1 VSDPARDPGGAP
13 AFEAVADPRV
23 EILRIGQ
30 EQHPVLILDGLLSGT
45 ESLIEFA
52 EAVVLAPVKA
62 AANFYPGVRAP
73 APRDYVQALVK
84 ALRPH
89 LATVFGAPA
98 DGRAHLTSALSM
110 ATLPA
115 DQASLA
121 QRLPHIDTTA
131 PSQLAI
137 LHYLCGPEHG
147 GTAFYRHRATGFE
160 AVSPERGEVYFAALR
175 REMQATP
182 AARDGFGEG
191 YIVASGPLFEQT
203 AVIAPAFNRI
213 VVYASNLLH
222 AGMLPDRPLS
232 LDPRVGRLTANTFF
246 RFETD

>member
-1 VSDPARDPGGAP
+1 MSDPARDPVGAP
-13 AFEAVADPRV
+13 AFEAAAEPRV

-30 EQHPVLILDGLLSGT
+30 EQQPVLVLDGLLSGA
-45 ESLIEFA
+45 EGLVDFA

-84 ALRPH
+84 TLRPH

-98 DGRAHLTSALSM
+98 DGKAHITSALSM

-147 GTAFYRHRATGFE
+147 GTAFYRHRVTGFE
-160 AVSPERGEVYFAALR
+160 TVGPERGEVYFAALR
-175 REMQATP
+175 QEMQATP
-182 AARDGFGEG
+182 ACGDG

-213 VVYASNLLH
+213 IVYASNLLH
-222 AGMLPDRPLS
+222 AGVLPARPLS

>member
-1 VSDPARDPGGAP
+1 MSDPARDPVGAS
-13 AFEAVADPRV
+13 AFEAAADPRV
-23 EILRIGQ
+23 ETLRIGE
-30 EQHPVLILDGLLSGT
+30 EQHPVLILDGLLSG
-45 ESLIEFA
+45 A
-52 EAVVLAPVKA
+52 EALVDFAAETAVLAPVKA

-98 DGRAHLTSALSM
+98 DGRAHITSALSM

-131 PSQLAI
+131 PTQLAI

-160 AVSPERGEVYFAALR
+160 AIAPDRGEAYFAALR
-175 REMQATP
+175 QEMQATP
-182 AARDGFGEG
+182 AFSDGYVVE
-191 YIVASGPLFEQT
+191 SGPLFEQT
-203 AVIAPAFNRI
+203 AVIAPVFNRI
-213 VVYASNLLH
+213 IVYASNLLH
-222 AGMLPDRPLS
+222 AGMLPNRPLS
-232 LDPRVGRLTANTFF
+232 PDPRLGRLTANTFF